1 MSESKK
7 RNVNAVEDTGRQVAA
22 NIKRLRGGMTYRE
35 LSDRLEEVGRPI
47 AVLGLKRIE
56 SGERKVDVDDLM
68 AFAIVFGVSPLTL
81 LMPEYGSRAI
91 ATNVT
96 GDPHKIGAN
105 IAWLWAL
112 GSEPLEVPNDAMLH
126 YGSPDTARAI
136 AEYRSRAVPAVE
148 SRNTDPASYL
158 PTELM
163 DKYRDAMASARFD
176 EVREKAEN
184 EIARIIREGNAEQ
197 GIASK
202 E

>member
-1 MSESKK
+1 MP
-7 RNVNAVEDTGRQVAA
+7 RITNPMGATGNQVAA
-22 NIKRLRGGMTYRE
+22 NIKRLRGSVQYKE
-35 LSDRLEEVGRPI
+35 LSEQLASIGRPMTPVAI
-47 AVLGLKRIE
+47 RDAENGKR
-56 SGERKVDVDDLM
+56 RVDVDDLM

-91 ATNVT
+91 TANVT
-96 GDPHKIGAN
+96 GYPHKIGSN

-112 GSEPLEVPNDAMLH
+112 GAEPLEVPNDAMLH
-126 YGSPDTARAI
+126 YGSPDTARVV

-158 PTELM
+158 PTEMM

-176 EVREKAEN
+176 EAREKAES

-197 GIASK
+197 GILGK

>member
-1 MSESKK
+1 M
-7 RNVNAVEDTGRQVAA
+7 
-22 NIKRLRGGMTYRE
+22 
-35 LSDRLEEVGRPI
+35 EEVGRPI

-91 ATNVT
+91 TANVT
-96 GDPHKIGAN
+96 GYPHKIGSN

-112 GSEPLEVPNDAMLH
+112 GAEPLEVPNDAMLH
-126 YGSPDTARAI
+126 YGSPDTARVV

-158 PTELM
+158 PTEMM

-176 EVREKAEN
+176 EAREKAES

-197 GIASK
+197 GILGK